1 MKEGCCEH
9 SRKKCASKGSSVR
22 RDPEKKEFGKIG
34 TMRSQSKREKGMRS
48 GAKLG
53 WGHTILEGEG
63 REMIRFHPASG
74 EYPLK
79 CISLRISVI

>member
-22 RDPEKKEFGKIG
+22 RDPEKEFGKIG